1 MKGTMED
8 IRGIT
13 AFFVNFLSCLGVGH
27 AVKHQHVMLVDL
39 NDLICRTLLF

>member
-27 AVKHQHVMLVDL
+27 AVVKLS
-39 NDLICRTLLF
+39 TSK